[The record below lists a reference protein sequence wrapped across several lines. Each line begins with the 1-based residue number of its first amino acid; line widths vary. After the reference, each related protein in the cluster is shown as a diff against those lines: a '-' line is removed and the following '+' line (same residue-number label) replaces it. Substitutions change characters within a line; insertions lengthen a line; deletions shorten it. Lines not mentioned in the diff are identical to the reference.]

1 MTTATSINSLKSAIT
16 TRVNPANAERLFQ
29 EGRSLGNPAVCPRS
43 AQEIDVDVYG
53 RPQGGSRYRLLEL
66 KDPAC
71 SHFVYTLN
79 SRLKHE
85 NAERPILGP
94 CNPGD
99 RGAGD
104 FLYGSI
110 RDRFPQNLYGQ
121 GDRGKFVRNYEGIR
135 QPDGPA
141 PMYNHSYEPTT
152 ARPMTLSQDALIK
165 PYFG

>member
-1 MTTATSINSLKSAIT
+1 MAATSINSLKSAIT

-29 EGRSLGNPAVCPRS
+29 EGRTLGNPAVCPKS
-43 AQEIDVDVYG
+43 ATSIDVDVFS
-53 RPQGGSRYRLLEL
+53 RPQGGARHRLLEL
-66 KDPAC
+66 RDPAC
-71 SHFVYTLN
+71 SHFVYKLS

-104 FLYGSI
+104 FLYGSV
-110 RDRFPQNLYGQ
+110 RDRFPENLYGE
-121 GDRGKFVRNYEGIR
+121 GDRGNFARPYVGMR
-135 QPDGPA
+135 QPDGPPPA
-141 PMYNHSYEPTT
+141 YTHSFEPTT